1 MKNFPTRAPVG
12 MLFGSVLGL
21 VSIIPI
27 FAIWHR
33 YQPALER
40 FYFPQYIGSALAQT
54 PVGTVISFFHSR
66 PSTRT
71 YFVLIQGGKPVT
83 STKGLDPARHV
94 SVRFVSTTPRIFS
107 LWLQNQVYSGRDFR
121 EIVEAPLVLWIGVAL
136 TLFLCGLTL
145 DFQRRKRAREGVA
158 LRGPEL
164 MTRRAFNRTTKGDGF
179 TLHVHE

>member
-1 MKNFPTRAPVG
+1 MLPHSSNRLRGSSNNNETEGSRVKNFPTRAPVG

-40 FYFPQYIGSALAQT
+40 FYFPHYIGSALAQT

-107 LWLQNQVYSGRDFR
+107 LWLQNQVD
-121 EIVEAPLVLWIGVAL
+121 
-136 TLFLCGLTL
+136 
-145 DFQRRKRAREGVA
+145 
-158 LRGPEL
+158 
-164 MTRRAFNRTTKGDGF
+164 
-179 TLHVHE
+179 